1 MNWRSVSVKLAL
13 LTALACSA
21 SGLRAQD
28 GLQGAIFRDN
38 ATQPLGTGYVSLL
51 ERRLVGADFDG
62 DQKLDG
68 AVLLHSVPF
77 HGRKSFRLE
86 VHLSAS
92 SNTEFSFESTE
103 DSLSIAALDINH
115 DGATDLVVER
125 ALTHQRLYVWLGDG
139 RGSFHQ
145 GRVEDFP
152 ADGTTTDREASGPSS
167 QQQYAAV
174 SVPSGRRFHATL
186 LRASQVSGRPPSAG
200 QLYNIVPTS
209 RSLLLAVVLASRAP
223 PVLQST

>member
-1 MNWRSVSVKLAL
+1 MNWRFPCIKFAL
-13 LTALACSA
+13 LATLACA
-21 SGLRAQD
+21 ALGLRAQD
-28 GLQGAIFRDN
+28 GLQGAVFLDN
-38 ATQPLGTGYVSLL
+38 AAQPFGTSCVSLL

-62 DQKLDG
+62 DQRLDG

-115 DGATDLVVER
+115 DGATDLVVEQ

-145 GRVEDFP
+145 GRIEDFP
-152 ADGTTTDREASGPSS
+152 ADDTTTDREVNGPRS
-167 QQQYAAV
+167 QRQYSVV
-174 SVPSGRRFHATL
+174 SL
-186 LRASQVSGRPPSAG
+186 PP
-200 QLYNIVPTS
+200 
-209 RSLLLAVVLASRAP
+209 
-223 PVLQST
+223 